1 MTTDFQ
7 TDEYWMRY
15 AMQLAH
21 KAELAGEV
29 PVGAVVVKDNQLVA
43 EGWNQMI
50 STHDPS
56 AHAEMLAVRQAGLVL
71 QNYRLVDCTLYVTLE
86 PCSMCAG
93 MLVHSRVRRLVFGAS
108 DYKTGASGSVMDLVR
123 HPQLNHQLDVEAGV
137 LAEECSAMLSAFFQ
151 RRRTEQKQL
160 RQQVLSQKDVEN
172 KSDNHGDADVTS

>member
-15 AMQLAH
+15 AMQLAQ

-29 PVGAVVVKDNQLVA
+29 PVGAVVVKDNQLIA

-50 STHDPS
+50 SSHDPS
-56 AHAEMLAVRQAGLVL
+56 AHAEMLAVRQAGVVL
-71 QNYRLVDCTLYVTLE
+71 QNYRLIDCTLYVTLE

-93 MLVHSRVRRLVFGAS
+93 MLVHSRIKRLVFGAS

-123 HPQLNHQLDVEAGV
+123 HPQLNHQLEVQSGV
-137 LAEECSAMLSAFFQ
+137 LADECSAMLSAFFQ
-151 RRRTEQKQL
+151 RRRAEQKQL
-160 RQQVLSQKDVEN
+160 RQQELSLKGAEN
-172 KSDNHGDADVTS
+172 KFDNYDDVDATS